1 MLMNM
6 DAWTLIIAV
15 ALAILIALFL
25 WNYGILF
32 LKAAFIIG
40 CALGAIHFWQTELIG
55 LVLLAIGVIA
65 FLVLVIE
72 PAHKKGQ

>member
-1 MLMNM
+1 MLVNM

-15 ALAILIALFL
+15 ALAVLIAVFL

-40 CALGAIHFWQTELIG
+40 CALGAIHLWQTELG
-55 LVLLAIGVIA
+55 M
-65 FLVLVIE
+65 FC
-72 PAHKKGQ
+72 